1 MFHTHESL
9 RRRRLAARMKAM
21 DLVPISWPTYLLYA
35 GDGSTTYLTCDNC
48 VCPLC
53 RELGFEAFDELR
65 LILQDFVSAHGAVRE
80 ERPRKQRRRR
90 GVDAV
95 ATPEVP
101 PLPVGHVDRLIKRVD
116 ALERFMAH
124 GYARKL
130 NGEQS
135 PTVWSSTR
143 LQCERMRQFRRNL
156 FGCASRTRR
165 EQSIR
170 PKISRIDFDLTE
182 GRPNFKP
189 VVDLHTGRRTPTSA
203 RAMRCRRP
211 TTPITRSRART
222 AVPTAR
228 SARRR
233 SP

>member
-1 MFHTHESL
+1 
-9 RRRRLAARMKAM
+9 MKAM

-80 ERPRKQRRRR
+80 ERPRKQRRR

-135 PTVWSSTR
+135 QHCVV
-143 LQCERMRQFRRNL
+143 
-156 FGCASRTRR
+156 
-165 EQSIR
+165 
-170 PKISRIDFDLTE
+170 FD
-182 GRPNFKP
+182 
-189 VVDLHTGRRTPTSA
+189 PTS
-203 RAMRCRRP
+203 M
-211 TTPITRSRART
+211 
-222 AVPTAR
+222 
-228 SARRR
+228 
-233 SP
+233 